1 MERDLKFYRG
11 IAKKFRKMVE
21 NKTEA
26 TAVKVVPTE
35 SGVDILPAK
44 TNSTGTF
51 YYTEDMVDFCRV
63 FHLSNY
69 VSMDDGKVVA
79 HIY

>member
-26 TAVKVVPTE
+26 TAVKVVPKET
-35 SGVDILPAK
+35 GVDILPAK
-44 TNSTGTF
+44 TNKTGTF
-51 YYTEDMVDFCRV
+51 FYTEDMVDFCRV
-63 FHLSNY
+63 FHLSNF
-69 VSMDDGKVVA
+69 VSMVDGKVVA
-79 HIY
+79 QIY